1 MMFSARIH
9 GQEVAS
15 DWQSDARRFAEVQNW
30 DAAMRVVDGV
40 LRKAPQDVEAKTWR
54 ARILLWSGHVVESE
68 REFRLLVGA
77 APQDPDLRLGLAS
90 ALGREERW
98 KEALRELDAAV
109 EVDPKRADLHAARG
123 RALRALRRTDD
134 ARQEFV
140 TALRQEPASEESRVG
155 LLSVRAEPKHEL
167 RLGTE
172 TNLFNFAG
180 TYEGEWVSLTSHWT
194 EHWGTS
200 LAGNFYQRNAT
211 IAGKFIASATGRSKR
226 WGGLTLG
233 GASAHDVAIIPETE
247 AFYGYDRG
255 WRIGESGFLRGAEA
269 ALEEHWY
276 WFTAAR
282 ILTLNGT
289 ATFYLPRDWTWSL
302 SLLGARSRFSS
313 TAAEWRPSGTT
324 RLGFPLA
331 ARGERR
337 LSGNVFFAAGTEN
350 FALVDQ
356 VGRFSA
362 QSYGGGFKFQFT
374 RRQDLTAYA
383 AYQKRTQDRIQTSF
397 GFSYGIHF

>member
-9 GQEVAS
+9 GQEAAG
-15 DWQSDARRFAEVQNW
+15 DWQSDTRRFAEAQNW
-30 DAAMRVVDGV
+30 DAAMKVVDGV

-123 RALRALRRTDD
+123 RALRALGRTDD
-134 ARQEFV
+134 ARLEFV
-140 TALRQEPASEESRVG
+140 KALQQEPASEESRAG

-167 RLGTE
+167 RLGTD

-180 TYEGEWVSLTSHWT
+180 TYEGESVSLTSHWT
-194 EHWGTS
+194 EHWGTNFAGNFYQRNATIAGMTS
-200 LAGNFYQRNAT
+200 HWTEHWGTTLAGNFYQRNAT

-233 GASAHDVAIIPETE
+233 GASAHDVGIIPETE
-247 AFYGYDRG
+247 AFYSYDRS

-289 ATFYLPRDWTWSL
+289 ATFYLPGEWTWSL

-313 TAAEWRPSGTT
+313 TAAEWRPS
-324 RLGFPLA
+324 
-331 ARGERR
+331 
-337 LSGNVFFAAGTEN
+337 
-350 FALVDQ
+350 
-356 VGRFSA
+356 
-362 QSYGGGFKFQFT
+362 
-374 RRQDLTAYA
+374 
-383 AYQKRTQDRIQTSF
+383 
-397 GFSYGIHF
+397 

>member
-1 MMFSARIH
+1 MAFSERH
-9 GQEVAS
+9 HRTWKQ
-15 DWQSDARRFAEVQNW
+15 RR
-30 DAAMRVVDGV
+30 G
-40 LRKAPQDVEAKTWR
+40 
-54 ARILLWSGHVVESE
+54 E

-140 TALRQEPASEESRVG
+140 TALRQEPASEESRAG

-167 RLGTE
+167 RLGTD

-180 TYEGEWVSLTSHWT
+180 TYQGEWVSLTSHWK

-200 LAGNFYQRNAT
+200 FAGNFYQRNAT

-289 ATFYLPRDWTWSL
+289 AAFYFSRDWTWSL

-313 TAAEWRPSGTT
+313 TAAAWRPSGTT

-331 ARGERR
+331 ARGERKRVLCGGYRKFCACGSGRTIFGAIVRRRVQISIYAAAGLDRLRR
-337 LSGNVFFAAGTEN
+337 LSETNPGPNTNFFW
-350 FALVDQ
+350 
-356 VGRFSA
+356 
-362 QSYGGGFKFQFT
+362 
-374 RRQDLTAYA
+374 
-383 AYQKRTQDRIQTSF
+383 IQLWNPF
-397 GFSYGIHF
+397 LD

>member
-1 MMFSARIH
+1 MRIVEREAAR
-9 GQEVAS
+9 
-15 DWQSDARRFAEVQNW
+15 
-30 DAAMRVVDGV
+30 
-40 LRKAPQDVEAKTWR
+40 APQDTDVRAWR
-54 ARILLWSGHVVESE
+54 ARILLWSGHIVESE
-68 REFRLLVGA
+68 REFRLLVRA

-109 EVDPKRADLHAARG
+109 EVDPKRVDLHAARG
-123 RALRALRRTDD
+123 RALRALGRTAD

-140 TALRQEPASEESRVG
+140 KALQQEPASEESRAG

-167 RLGTE
+167 RLGTD

-194 EHWGTS
+194 EHWGTNF
-200 LAGNFYQRNAT
+200 AGNFYQRNAT

-233 GASAHDVAIIPETE
+233 GASAHDRGIIPETE

-255 WRIGESGFLRGAEA
+255 WRIGESGLLQGAEA
-269 ALEEHWY
+269 TLEEHWY

-289 ATFYLPRDWTWSL
+289 ATFYLPREWTWSL

-362 QSYGGGFKFQFT
+362 QSYGGGFKFKFT
-374 RRQDLTAYA
+374 RRQDVTAYA
-383 AYQKRTQDRIQTSF
+383 AYQKRTQDRTQTSF